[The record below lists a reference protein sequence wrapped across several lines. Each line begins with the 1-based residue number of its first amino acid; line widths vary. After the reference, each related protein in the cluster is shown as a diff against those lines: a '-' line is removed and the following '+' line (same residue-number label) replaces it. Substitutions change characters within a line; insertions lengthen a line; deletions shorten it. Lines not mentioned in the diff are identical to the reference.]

1 MLELSF
7 KIMRLLAAT
16 LPYGP
21 NVFDTFCDNNPAA
34 PMRLLHYPTPPTP
47 VTSGGDL
54 KQFGASP
61 HTDFGAITLLL
72 QDQNPGLEVL
82 DQNAQ
87 VWVPIDPN
95 PDAYVVNVGEML
107 SLWTSG
113 KFKSSVHRVISK
125 KRTDR
130 YSIVFFLDGNLDC
143 GLDPLDG
150 SENVD
155 GPKTVEEHMVRRLTA
170 SYSVGSK
177 DGEKE

>member
-1 MLELSF
+1 
-7 KIMRLLAAT
+7 MRLLAAT

-34 PMRLLHYPTPPTP
+34 PMRLLHYPIPPAP

-54 KQFGASP
+54 KQFGASA

-82 DQNAQ
+82 DQNTQA
-87 VWVPIDPN
+87 WVPIDPN
-95 PDAYVVNVGEML
+95 PDAYVVNVGDML
-107 SLWTSG
+107 SFWTG
-113 KFKSSVHRVISK
+113 GQYKSSVQRVISK
-125 KRTDR
+125 NRTER
-130 YSIVFFLDGNLDC
+130 YSIGFVLDGNLGC

-150 SENVD
+150 SENGD

-177 DGEKE
+177 GGKKE